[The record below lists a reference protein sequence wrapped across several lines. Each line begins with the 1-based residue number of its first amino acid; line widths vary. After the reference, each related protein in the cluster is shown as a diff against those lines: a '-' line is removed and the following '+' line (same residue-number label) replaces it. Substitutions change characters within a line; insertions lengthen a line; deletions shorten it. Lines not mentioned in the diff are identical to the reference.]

1 MSLNNVNLFLVKQE
15 DALKDMA
22 TYLSLTESNKKEIG
36 LQSNKNYIYLQT
48 IIKNY
53 YN

>member
-22 TYLSLTESNKKEIG
+22 TYLFLTESNKKEIG
-36 LQSNKNYIYLQT
+36 LQSNNPIT
-48 IIKNY
+48 P
-53 YN
+53 